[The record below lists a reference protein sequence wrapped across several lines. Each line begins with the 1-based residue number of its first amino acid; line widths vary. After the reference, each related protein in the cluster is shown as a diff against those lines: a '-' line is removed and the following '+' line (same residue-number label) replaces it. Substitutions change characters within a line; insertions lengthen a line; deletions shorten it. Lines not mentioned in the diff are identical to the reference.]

1 MTAGVPSG
9 GAAKSMKGS
18 LPARYGPWAVVAG
31 ASQGLGAAFAEDLAR
46 RGMNVV
52 LVARRG
58 QLLEEVAGRLRAAH
72 KVDVRCVT
80 LDLASADFTVKLADA
95 VADIDLGI
103 VIYNAA
109 RIPIGSFLDMDE
121 DVLEQVER
129 VNVRGPLLLARAL
142 LPAMRERG
150 RGALVLVSSLAG
162 MQGAP
167 RFAAYSASKAFNT
180 ILAEAL
186 WAELRDHGIDV
197 SVCCAGAM
205 PTPGYLATTKK
216 AAPGML
222 APETAARQTLDA
234 LGEGPRFVPGL
245 INRISAQLMGR
256 FLTRK
261 AAIRLIDSNTRHMS

>member
-1 MTAGVPSG
+1 
-9 GAAKSMKGS
+9 MKNT
-18 LPARYGPWAVVAG
+18 LPERYGQWAVVAG
-31 ASQGLGAAFAEDLAR
+31 ASQGLGAAFADELAR

-58 QLLEEVAGRLRAAH
+58 HLLEDIAGRLRADH
-72 KVDVRCVT
+72 EVDVRCLT
-80 LDLASADFTVKLADA
+80 LDLAAADFVSTLTDA
-95 VADIDLGI
+95 VADLDLGI

-121 DVLEQVER
+121 DALEQVVR

-142 LPAMRERG
+142 LPAMCDRG

-186 WAELRDHGIDV
+186 WAELREHGVNV

-205 PTPGYLATTKK
+205 PTPGYLATTDK

-222 APETAARQTLDA
+222 APEDAARQTLDA
-234 LGEGPRFVPGL
+234 LGKGPRFVPGFV
-245 INRISAQLMGR
+245 NRISAQFMGR
-256 FLTRK
+256 FLTRRG
-261 AAIRLIDSNTRHMS
+261 AIRLIDSNTRHMS

>member
-1 MTAGVPSG
+1 
-9 GAAKSMKGS
+9 MKNS
-18 LPARYGPWAVVAG
+18 LSAHYGQWAVVAG
-31 ASQGLGAAFAEDLAR
+31 ASQGLGAAFAEELAR
-46 RGMNVV
+46 RGMSVV

-58 QLLEEVAGRLRAAH
+58 DELENVASRLHADH
-72 KVDVRCVT
+72 GVEVRCVT
-80 LDLASADFTVKLADA
+80 LDLAAPDCAATLADA
-95 VADIDLGI
+95 VADLDLGI
-103 VIYNAA
+103 AIYNAA
-109 RIPIGSFLDMDE
+109 RIPIGDFLDTGE
-121 DVLEQVER
+121 DVLEQVVR
-129 VNVRGPLLLARAL
+129 VNVRGPLLFARAL

-150 RGALVLVSSLAG
+150 RGAVVLVSSLAG

-186 WAELRDHGIDV
+186 WAELGEYGVDV

-205 PTPGYLATTKK
+205 PTPGYLATTTR

-222 APETAARQTLDA
+222 APEEAARQTLDA
-234 LGEGPRFVPGL
+234 LGKGPRIVPGF

-256 FLTRK
+256 LLTRK